1 MDLEILLDL
10 PYRTLSDIE
19 ILQDHLA
26 SALPLPF
33 VSWFL
38 SYDWIYPGVSYLHAW
53 FLSLASVANALDRR
67 KF

>member
-10 PYRTLSDIE
+10 PYRTLSDIK
-19 ILQDHLA
+19 IPHDHLA

-38 SYDWIYPGVSYLHAW
+38 SYDWIYPG
-53 FLSLASVANALDRR
+53 ASESVVKATS
-67 KF
+67 KGEWKKS